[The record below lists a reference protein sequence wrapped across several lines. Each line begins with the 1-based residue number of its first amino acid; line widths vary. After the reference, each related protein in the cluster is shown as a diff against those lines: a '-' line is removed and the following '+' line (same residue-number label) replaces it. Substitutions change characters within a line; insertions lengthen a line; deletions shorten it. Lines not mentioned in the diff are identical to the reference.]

1 MLSTVKSLIIDIIPY
16 LKSGSLIMAGSLVPL
31 LILRILSRKVQLRS
45 RDISEYV
52 MDEIDPRSELMV
64 ARLTPEK
71 SLISSKTLD

>member
-1 MLSTVKSLIIDIIPY
+1 
-16 LKSGSLIMAGSLVPL
+16 MAGSLVPL
-31 LILRILSRKVQLRS
+31 LILRILSRKVQLCS

-71 SLISSKTLD
+71 SLISSKNLD

>member
-1 MLSTVKSLIIDIIPY
+1 MLCMMKSLIIDIIPY

-71 SLISSKTLD
+71 SLISSKNLD